1 MMDRTEYQ
9 ELVDFL
15 NGKTN
20 EKWNKEKL
28 RQLEKESK
36 NFGVEYGILYRKK
49 TNRNKLRVLKEN
61 EIDTVIFM
69 IYNHPTG
76 GHFGK
81 DTTHDKIST
90 RFYWKGMYRDIAEY
104 I

>member
-1 MMDRTEYQ
+1 MNRTKYQ

-15 NGKTN
+15 GGETN
-20 EKWNKEKL
+20 KKWNKEKL

-36 NFGVEYGILYRKK
+36 NFGVEYGILHRKK
-49 TNRNKLRVLKEN
+49 SNGDKLRVLKED

-69 IYNHPTG
+69 MHNHPTG

-81 DTTHDKIST
+81 DTTLIQHTIKSIRDFTGKECIKI
-90 RFYWKGMYRDIAEY
+90 
-104 I
+104 